1 MIDRLERCVHHPSVS
16 HCPTNKWTPT
26 RRWRWGQGTG
36 VPPPRSSISRLSS
49 SPRYVA
55 LPTVVRSCGVVQLR
69 PLPLPTRRRKL
80 TRERSFFFFFPN
92 LGMPTTEGR
101 HRCVARDTVPHRTRT
116 RWDDRLSGSFLPR
129 HDQRST
135 GSSPS
140 FTTCVEDV
148 GLDAVRDGAD
158 AGAVLCV

>member
-1 MIDRLERCVHHPSVS
+1 MRAPS
-16 HCPTNKWTPT
+16 
-26 RRWRWGQGTG
+26 
-36 VPPPRSSISRLSS
+36 
-49 SPRYVA
+49 
-55 LPTVVRSCGVVQLR
+55 LR
-69 PLPLPTRRRKL
+69 LPLPHKQVDSDPSLEVGPGYRCASTSLVDLPPELFTAICGFADCRSVVRCRAVASSPSPNPASKTHTRAFFF
-80 TRERSFFFFFPN
+80 FFFFFPN

-116 RWDDRLSGSFLPR
+116 RWDDRLSGSFLPW